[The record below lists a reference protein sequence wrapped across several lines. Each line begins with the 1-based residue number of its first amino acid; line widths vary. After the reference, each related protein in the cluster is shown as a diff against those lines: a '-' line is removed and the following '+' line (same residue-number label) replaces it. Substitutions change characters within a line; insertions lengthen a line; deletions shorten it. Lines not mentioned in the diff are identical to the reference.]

1 MSNAS
6 VKVAI
11 ALFMFLTPFAASFAR
26 GGGGHGGGHGGFGAM
41 GAFSRPAGSAGGGN
55 VAISGIPRGP
65 GNAGGINNA
74 TVDPSGLGNA
84 GRMVTLPQ
92 PQIAAPTPL
101 GGSRNPVALPS
112 MNVERQALVEAPG
125 GESPAARQSSAIGER
140 PDESEQSSQPAE
152 RGVRPHAQH
161 LPRSLNLRFG
171 RFSR

>member
-41 GAFSRPAGSAGGGN
+41 GAFSRPAGSAGVGN

-112 MNVERQALVEAPG
+112 MNVERQALVEASG
-125 GESPAARQSSAIGER
+125 GNPQPRANQVPSEKDLTNPNNPVNQQNAAFDRTLNIC
-140 PDESEQSSQPAE
+140 
-152 RGVRPHAQH
+152 RGC
-161 LPRSLNLRFG
+161 
-171 RFSR
+171 

>member
-1 MSNAS
+1 MSNVS

-11 ALFMFLTPFAASFAR
+11 ALLMFLTPFAASFAR

-41 GAFSRPAGSAGGGN
+41 GAFSRPAGSAGVGN

-125 GESPAARQSSAIGER
+125 GNPQPRANQVPSEKDLTNPNNPVNQQNAAFDRTLNIC
-140 PDESEQSSQPAE
+140 
-152 RGVRPHAQH
+152 RGC
-161 LPRSLNLRFG
+161 
-171 RFSR
+171 